1 MSNREKDVHPA
12 AALSDIVPGDSP
24 TDSLIL
30 RLLPHGV
37 RPYALLAR
45 WDRPIGTWQIG
56 RAHV

>member
-37 RPYALLAR
+37 RRVAIEAGGERHLDLAA
-45 WDRPIGTWQIG
+45 P
-56 RAHV
+56 